1 MNPTTPEEAL
11 KKVFGFPA
19 FREPQEQI
27 IDCVMHGRDVLV
39 VMPTGSG
46 KSLCYQ
52 IPAMLRPGT
61 GVVVSPLIA
70 LMDDQVVGLRQLGV
84 RAAALHSGL
93 EGDESRTVWQELL
106 GQELDLLYVSPEGLL
121 AQGFLDQLEAVGV
134 NLFAIDEAHCVSMWG
149 HDFRPE
155 YLGLAV
161 LRERFPGIPRLALT
175 ATADPPTRREI
186 LEKLHLNGARSFLTS
201 FDRPNIRYR
210 VYPKQ
215 NPHQQLL
222 RLLRREHAGESGIV
236 YRFSRKKVEATATML
251 QDEGFRALPYHAG
264 LSSEVRRK
272 AQRSFV
278 TDEIEIIVATVAF
291 GMGIDK
297 PDVRFVVHLDPPKSL
312 ESYYQE
318 TGRAGRDGLPATAAM
333 FYGLQDIALLGQLLR
348 SNDSSDERRRIEHF
362 KLNSLLGFCET
373 TRCRRQVLLSYFG
386 EDRAAGSDN
395 CGNCDTCLEPV
406 ESWDGTREA
415 QMVLSAVY
423 RTGERFGQGH
433 VIDVLLG
440 TTTSKVTS
448 WNHDQLSTF
457 GVGRDL
463 DRRTWQSV
471 IRQLVAAGI
480 LTIDIDGYGGLRL
493 GADAKKILRGETQI
507 DFRRDPLAAKKPAKK
522 PSKKKTAAALE
533 SPGDQELFETLRALR
548 LKLAR
553 AQGVPPYVVFS
564 DRTLIEMAAMRPRT
578 RAEFE
583 TVHGV
588 GAAKLE
594 RYAEVF
600 LGVIARYAE

>member
-1 MNPTTPEEAL
+1 M
-11 KKVFGFPA
+11 KG
-19 FREPQEQI
+19 Q
-27 IDCVMHGRDVLV
+27 DGLV

-52 IPAMLRPGT
+52 IPSMLRPGT

-70 LMDDQVVGLRQLGV
+70 LMDDQVVALRQLGV

-93 EGDESRTVWQELL
+93 DGEESRAVWRDLHGKQ
-106 GQELDLLYVSPEGLL
+106 LDLLYVAPERLL
-121 AQGFLDQLEAVGV
+121 ARGFLDQLEEVGV

-161 LRERFPGIPRLALT
+161 LAERFPGIPRLALT

-186 LEKLHLNGARSFLTS
+186 VKKLRLNGARSFLTS

-215 NPHQQLL
+215 SPHQQLL
-222 RLLRREHAGESGIV
+222 RLLRRDHLGESGIV
-236 YRFSRKKVEATATML
+236 YRFSRKKVEATASML
-251 QDEGFRALPYHAG
+251 EKEGFRALPYHAG
-264 LSSEVRRK
+264 LSSDVRRR

-297 PDVRFVVHLDPPKSL
+297 PDVRFVFHLDPPKSI

-318 TGRAGRDGLPATAAM
+318 TGRAGRDGLPATAVM
-333 FYGLQDIALLGQLLR
+333 LYGLQDIALLGQLLR
-348 SNDSSDERRRIEHF
+348 SNDSSDERRRIEHL
-362 KLNSLLGFCET
+362 KLTSLLGFCET
-373 TRCRRQVLLSYFG
+373 TRCRRRVLLDYFG
-386 EDRAAGSDN
+386 ETNGSAGSAGSAGSEG
-395 CGNCDTCLEPV
+395 CANCDTCLEPV

-415 QMVLSAVY
+415 QMALSAVY

-440 TTTSKVTS
+440 KDTSKISS
-448 WNHDQLSTF
+448 WNHDRLSTF

-480 LTIDIDGYGGLRL
+480 LIVDMDGYGGLRL
-493 GADAKKILRGETQI
+493 GAGAKKVLRGETQI
-507 DFRRDPLAAKKPAKK
+507 DFRRDPRPATK
-522 PSKKKTAAALE
+522 PSRKKGIVALE
-533 SPGDQELFETLRALR
+533 NPEDRELFEALRALR
-548 LKLAR
+548 LELAR
-553 AQGVPPYVVFS
+553 EQGVPPYVVFS
-564 DRTLIEMAAMRPRT
+564 DRTLIEMAAAKPRDET
-578 RAEFE
+578 EFE
-583 TVHGV
+583 ALHGV

-600 LGVIARYAE
+600 LAKVASYTK